1 MNVLLTDAQDVQSIT
16 VARSL
21 HKRGCKVYGF
31 MTSRISYGYTS
42 RFFHRHI
49 LCPDVKNEPENFGL
63 FLRKFLAETPI
74 NVIIPLSDG
83 TAAYISQNKNELEK
97 IHGVRCA
104 VPGYEIFHKAHNKQ
118 LLMEL
123 CRRIGAPHPKTIE
136 LTPDNLVQASAYT
149 GFPALIKPNISEG
162 ARGIVYVNDIDRLH
176 EVFPSV
182 QATFGACTLQ
192 EFIHHS
198 GVYYNVMLY
207 RDRNGKCLGSTVIKI
222 LRYFP
227 LKGGTSCYSVSVEN
241 PELTE
246 ICFRVLEKIDWIGF
260 ADFDI
265 MQEAE
270 SGDYKIIEINPRTP
284 ASLKASLAS
293 GVDFPAIILYDTLG
307 HPVPKVK
314 YEPGKILRYMG
325 LDVMWF
331 LFSPDRFRIRPSW
344 FKFFGRNIYYEDGT
358 WSDPLPMLAG
368 CFAGVIKYLNPKFR
382 KSKLN

>member
-1 MNVLLTDAQDVQSIT
+1 
-16 VARSL
+16 
-21 HKRGCKVYGF
+21 
-31 MTSRISYGYTS
+31 
-42 RFFHRHI
+42 
-49 LCPDVKNEPENFGL
+49 
-63 FLRKFLAETPI
+63 
-74 NVIIPLSDG
+74 
-83 TAAYISQNKNELEK
+83 
-97 IHGVRCA
+97 
-104 VPGYEIFHKAHNKQ
+104 
-118 LLMEL
+118 MEL

-246 ICFRVLEKIDWIGF
+246 ICFRVLEKID
-260 ADFDI
+260 
-265 MQEAE
+265 
-270 SGDYKIIEINPRTP
+270 
-284 ASLKASLAS
+284 
-293 GVDFPAIILYDTLG
+293 
-307 HPVPKVK
+307 
-314 YEPGKILRYMG
+314 
-325 LDVMWF
+325 
-331 LFSPDRFRIRPSW
+331 
-344 FKFFGRNIYYEDGT
+344 
-358 WSDPLPMLAG
+358 
-368 CFAGVIKYLNPKFR
+368 
-382 KSKLN
+382 

>member
-1 MNVLLTDAQDVQSIT
+1 
-16 VARSL
+16 
-21 HKRGCKVYGF
+21 
-31 MTSRISYGYTS
+31 
-42 RFFHRHI
+42 
-49 LCPDVKNEPENFGL
+49 
-63 FLRKFLAETPI
+63 
-74 NVIIPLSDG
+74 
-83 TAAYISQNKNELEK
+83 
-97 IHGVRCA
+97 
-104 VPGYEIFHKAHNKQ
+104 
-118 LLMEL
+118 MEL

-307 HPVPKVK
+307 HPVPKFK

-358 WSDPLPMLAG
+358 WSDPPAYVSRLFRRSNKISESQIQKIKIELTMNILTFDIEDWYNHDDYSQDFEWDKFEVRLYEGVDKILEALDRRHLRGTFFCLGWVAEKHPAIIRRIADGGHQIGCHSYQHQLATRFTPAQFEQDTG
-368 CFAGVIKYLNPKFR
+368 KAKKTA
-382 KSKLN
+382 